1 MAHYWGSFA
10 GGFAQG
16 LRNGWDLGEK
26 ITSAW
31 EKAKYAQNQKEVN
44 DKYDN
49 LESQEKAKYAQIDA
63 LNSGKADAQ
72 AETEKA
78 YNGYTPTVESGI
90 REIAAQDPDSGR
102 WTPTVNNKST
112 EQQTADYKN
121 EHTFVP
127 LGDTRDVKPESVRDA
142 VSAFE
147 KNGEYAPK
155 QEAAMP
161 RFSSMSLDD
170 KLSQYR
176 DERKQALSRL
186 DRDYYSGDP
195 EKSRALRKEAEED
208 EFNQHLLGVYRGALN
223 GDVDSLK
230 ILADNAA
237 AQGLIPEGTQ
247 IVPNRDGSFA
257 LVTED
262 GHIYE
267 DETGS
272 YGSVRL
278 SREMIESAFQNY
290 ALTQKAY
297 HDKDYKGLTKEQ
309 REARKADREDRAMDL
324 KETYLGSKMA
334 ASQAAALAKNAGF
347 KAGKWK
353 PNEDGTGIV
362 LYGHDAQGNEDY
374 PLAVA
379 QPDGTGIHPISL
391 DKQWKG
397 MAQEVEKKGFKLGV
411 NDKLEPIVVSPDG
424 QSAASYED
432 WVDRKAQ
439 WTPVADNSP
448 VQPEESEKSS
458 APKRGLKGFRKSMKQ
473 AVTEGPALPDYA
485 KERDKA
491 YPKEYDE
498 EGMDKAAPPEEAPE
512 GGPAPGAEPVTDP
525 FTVAQYEPDWR
536 DYRHPAKEE
545 PKPVAPHGYE
555 PGMAPSMSAPAAS
568 DAGDVLQHQ
577 YEDRVTDTSMTP
589 PWLLRMQN
597 ADRARRGLQPLP
609 SMTERPQG
617 KGTLELLEEVNQ
629 GRFSD
634 RSKLSDHARRVIDA
648 SKGEPSEEHKSTVA
662 AMNDAVKA
670 EMERR
675 GVDPKKQAA
684 LPDRSLFRQTEKSEE
699 PKANPR
705 AVRMGS
711 KDEGVVAGP
720 DIRGPKETALPKK
733 QAAKPTETAQAAA
746 QKQAN
751 TPAQKLAQAPKATAK
766 ASPKKRAAAPIEE
779 NAKITAPVAG
789 KILHKKGDKVYPEK
803 NKWQAGHEQRRKGTA
818 YQVKEGDTVQ
828 AMASGRVDFSGWM
841 RGFGNVVII
850 TDALG
855 KNHVYT
861 NTNSKLKQ
869 GDRVSAGSTI
879 GTAGYTFER
888 EKGGNYIEYIVEKHH
903 RA

>member
-31 EKAKYAQNQKEVN
+31 EKAKYAQNQKDIN

-90 REIAAQDPDSGR
+90 REIAAQDSDSGR
-102 WTPTVNNKST
+102 WMPTVNNKST

-142 VSAFE
+142 VSTFE

-155 QEAAMP
+155 QEAAVP
-161 RFSSMSLDD
+161 RFSAMSLDD

-208 EFNQHLLGVYRGALN
+208 EFNQRLLGVYRGALN

-230 ILADNAA
+230 TLADNAA

-334 ASQAAALAKNAGF
+334 ASQAAALAKNVGF

-353 PNEDGTGIV
+353 PNEDGTSIV

-379 QPDGTGIHPISL
+379 QPDGTGIHPISM

-411 NDKLEPIVVSPDG
+411 NDKLEPIVISPDG

-432 WVDRKAQ
+432 WADRKAQ
-439 WTPVADNSP
+439 WTPVADNAP

-458 APKRGLKGFRKSMKQ
+458 TSKRGLKGFRKSTKQ
-473 AVTEGPALPDYA
+473 AVTEGPALPEYA
-485 KERDKA
+485 KGRGKS

-498 EGMDKAAPPEEAPE
+498 EGMDEAVPPEEAPE
-512 GGPAPGAEPVTDP
+512 GNPAPGAEPVTDP

-536 DYRHPAKEE
+536 DYRRPTKEE

-555 PGMAPSMSAPAAS
+555 PGMAPSMSAPAAR
-568 DAGDVLQHQ
+568 DAGDVLQRQ

-597 ADRARRGLQPLP
+597 ADRVRRGLQPLP

-617 KGTLELLEEVNQ
+617 KSTLELLEEVNQ

-634 RSKLSDHARRVIDA
+634 RSKLSDHARRVIDD

-684 LPDRSLFRQTEKSEE
+684 LPDRSLFKQVEKDE
-699 PKANPR
+699 PKANPK
-705 AVRMGS
+705 AVRMGG

-720 DIRGPKETALPKK
+720 DIRKPKETVPPKK
-733 QAAKPTETAQAAA
+733 QAAKPSPKKQAAA
-746 QKQAN
+746 P
-751 TPAQKLAQAPKATAK
+751 T
-766 ASPKKRAAAPIEE
+766 EE
-779 NAKITAPVAG
+779 KAKITAPVEG
-789 KILHKKGDKVYPEK
+789 KILHKKGDKIHPEK
-803 NKWQAGHEQRRKGTA
+803 NRWQSGHEMKRKGTA
-818 YQVKEGDTVQ
+818 YQVKEGDAVR

-841 RGFGNVVII
+841 RGYGNVVII

-861 NTNSKLKQ
+861 NTNSQLKQ

-888 EKGGNYIEYIVEKHH
+888 EKGGNYVEYIVEKH
-903 RA
+903 RRS